1 MENDDGWKHDKI
13 KKIFKLFKEG
23 NVNEWKLLQSAKE
36 KFRKENSEERT
47 QEGWLIIVK
56 RKEWP
61 NYQCLRTE
69 TEGEKKISQIIM
81 RKWWEII

>member
-56 RKEWP
+56 KKNDQTISVKE
-61 NYQCLRTE
+61 QKLK
-69 TEGEKKISQIIM
+69 EKK
-81 RKWWEII
+81 RYHK